1 MTAAAAQ
8 YLEELFEEPKP
19 RRAKASG
26 AEIRAKIAA
35 NRSKRLAIAEAM
47 KREAGVLAHAAHA
60 DKEDRSGL
68 AHLALGKI
76 TSPEGRKIIHL
87 FTLAHECGHIF
98 LHRPGRGWRLPP
110 HVKELEAE
118 SYAHQ
123 AMREHGM
130 KVPEWLTQEARDY
143 VASWIV
149 KDRAAGIAIDPQAE
163 AFAKGTRSP
172 YEPLRYVPR
181 TWKLHRALPP
191 ARIEIDPAAAD
202 PAPSKITWRDDARQL
217 LSFVWHSFLFSF
229 MLAHVE
235 LWVLV
240 DKGLYVMRDRSVID
254 RHTFLLLMIATLIQ
268 TSMAVMARSMWR
280 K

>member
-8 YLEELFEEPKP
+8 SFDEPYEEPKP

-47 KREAGVLAHAAHA
+47 KREAGVTKHDVHE
-60 DKEDRSGL
+60 EDFGGL
-68 AHLALGKI
+68 AYIDRGTI
-76 TSPEGRKIIHL
+76 WSPEGRKIIQL
-87 FTLAHECGHIF
+87 YTVAHECGHIF
-98 LHRPGRGWRLPP
+98 LHNTGTLGYLLPG
-110 HVKELEAE
+110 HIKELEAE

-123 AMREHGM
+123 AFREHGM
-130 KVPEWLTQEARDY
+130 ELPKHLSDWGRSY
-143 VASWIV
+143 VGSWV
-149 KDRAAGIAIDPQAE
+149 EKDRAAGIPIDPRAE

-191 ARIEIDPAAAD
+191 ARIEINPAAAD

>member
-8 YLEELFEEPKP
+8 SFDEPYEEQKP
-19 RRAKASG
+19 RPAKASG

-47 KREAGVLAHAAHA
+47 KREAGVTFHSVHA
-60 DKEDRSGL
+60 DMEDRTGVAL
-68 AHLALGKI
+68 LALGKI
-76 TSPEGRKIIHL
+76 TSPEGRKIVHL

-98 LHRPGRGWRLPP
+98 LHRPGRGYGLPA
-110 HVKELEAE
+110 HVMEMEAE

-130 KVPEWLTQEARDY
+130 CVPSWLSKEARDY
-143 VASWIV
+143 VASWIA
-149 KDRAAGIAIDPQAE
+149 KDRAAGIPIDPRAE
-163 AFAKGTRSP
+163 AYAAGRRSP
-172 YEPLRYVPR
+172 YEPLRYVPA

-191 ARIEIDPAAAD
+191 ERIEFAPAAAD
-202 PAPSKITWRDDARQL
+202 PAPSNTTWREDARKL
-217 LSFVWHSFLFSF
+217 LSFVWHSFLYSF

-235 LWVLV
+235 LWYLV

-268 TSMAVMARSMWR
+268 TNMVVMARSMWR